1 MSKKLV
7 LAAVLA
13 LATTGLATTANAG
26 YGHKSFSYGHSFKS
40 HSYGHSYGYRPYASY
55 GYRAYTPVYTYRAYK
70 PACHYGWTYK
80 HGYKVGA
87 CIW

>member
-13 LATTGLATTANAG
+13 FATTGLATTANAG
-26 YGHKSFSYGHSFKS
+26 YGHKTYGYGHSYGYKAHS
-40 HSYGHSYGYRPYASY
+40 YGYKSYGHSYGYR
-55 GYRAYTPVYTYRAYK
+55 AYKPVYVYNTYK

-80 HGYKVGA
+80 HGYKVWA

>member
-26 YGHKSFSYGHSFKS
+26 YGHKTYGYGHN
-40 HSYGHSYGYRPYASY
+40 YGYKAHSYGYKSYSY
-55 GYRAYTPVYTYRAYK
+55 GYRAYKPVYTYNTYK

-80 HGYKVGA
+80 HGYKVWA